1 MKGFKTAT
9 IFFVACLVLLA
20 ATSAVAEDW
29 SKEQKEVLT
38 TVEAYSEMMMK
49 RDVEGFLKYFHKD
62 YSGWDYDTPVPYG
75 FESLK
80 KWVAFGF
87 PKNEVL
93 IYEITPLKILVFGE
107 SAVIHYYF
115 YYRLKDYEGKEK
127 SYTARWT
134 DILAKKDGKWLLIAD
149 HGGSEE

>member
-1 MKGFKTAT
+1 MKGLQRAT
-9 IFFVACLVLLA
+9 VSIVVCLILFA
-20 ATSAVAEDW
+20 ATSVIAEEW
-29 SKEQKEVLT
+29 SKEQKEVFAA
-38 TVEAYSEMMMK
+38 VEAYSEMVMK
-49 RDVEGFLKYFHKD
+49 RDVEGFLKSVHKD

-80 KWVAFGF
+80 KWVSFGF
-87 PKNEVL
+87 PRSEIL

-115 YYRLKDYEGKEK
+115 YYRVKDYEGKEK

-149 HGGSEE
+149 HGGTAE